1 MNKSKLLYS
10 IFAIAFGIFLIVFG
24 GINDSPGA
32 QLLGLLLVLI
42 GVVGIVKSKKKAPPV
57 S

>member
-42 GVVGIVKSKKKAPPV
+42 GVVGIVNSKKKAPPV